1 MKKRETEIKR
11 KTKETDIAGKLAIDG
26 KGNADITTG
35 IGFLDH
41 MLELFTFHGLFNL
54 ELKATGDLSVDMH
67 HTNEDIGIALGI
79 AFKKALG
86 DCKGIKRF
94 GSAEVPMDKARA
106 KVVVD
111 ISNRYAFQK
120 NVGTLPSDREEG
132 YSFDDG
138 MDFLDSFAKKLNINL
153 HIEAS
158 GDDLHH
164 VLEAVFKAFGVALDQ
179 ATQIDPRRKD
189 IPSTKG
195 IIVDE

>member
-1 MKKRETEIKR
+1 MKKREAVIKR
-11 KTKETDIAGKLAIDG
+11 KTKETDISGKLVLDG
-26 KGNADITTG
+26 KGKSDIKTG

-41 MLELFTFHGLFNL
+41 MLELFAFHGLFDIT
-54 ELKATGDLSVDMH
+54 LKAKGDLNVDVH
-67 HTNEDIGIALGI
+67 HTNEDIGICMGK
-79 AFKKALG
+79 AFKDALG

-94 GSAEVPMDKARA
+94 GSADVPMDKAQA

-120 NVGTLPSDREEG
+120 KAEAMPSGSEKG

-138 MDFLDSFAKKLNINL
+138 MDFLDSFAKKLNMNL
-153 HIEAS
+153 HIETS

-195 IIVDE
+195 VIVD